1 MGSMHPPAAQTS
13 GAGDFQSELVSLMP
27 RLRAFS
33 RSLCRR
39 HDLADDLVQE
49 TLMKAWRGRAS
60 FRTDTNL
67 KAWLF
72 TIMRNC
78 YYSLGRR
85 AGREVCWDSEAGE
98 QIAGPENAQEM
109 ALELSRHALR
119 PAGAHAPSSRVRHSG
134 GRRRTFLFGCG
145 KALRHADRHH
155 EEPRRSWTECVVD
168 RVPGSEDIRNRRPAR
183 SIPLMS

>member
-1 MGSMHPPAAQTS
+1 
-13 GAGDFQSELVSLMP
+13 
-27 RLRAFS
+27 
-33 RSLCRR
+33 
-39 HDLADDLVQE
+39 
-49 TLMKAWRGRAS
+49 MKAWRGRAS

-109 ALELSRHALR
+109 ALELSNTLCALQALTPHHR
-119 PAGAHAPSSRVRHSG
+119 ESVILVGAGGLSYSDAAKLCGTPIGTMKSRVAR
-134 GRRRTFLFGCG
+134 GRS
-145 KALRHADRHH
+145 ALLIALQGPEGRFADSRPRAIDYADVLMAQLADLMRS
-155 EEPRRSWTECVVD
+155 EPGA
-168 RVPGSEDIRNRRPAR
+168 RVANA
-183 SIPLMS
+183 